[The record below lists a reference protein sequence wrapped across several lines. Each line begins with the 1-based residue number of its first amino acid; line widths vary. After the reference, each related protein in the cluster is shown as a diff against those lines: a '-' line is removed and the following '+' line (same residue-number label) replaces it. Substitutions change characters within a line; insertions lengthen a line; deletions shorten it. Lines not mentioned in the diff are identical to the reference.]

1 MSYVRQQAIID
12 DMNYYNDSRTRAAQR
27 GDWYKS
33 FSEESMTAVV
43 EFTHWGEDDE
53 EIVESVTF
61 PVRFEVCDLCNG
73 KGSHVNPSIDCGGLG
88 QDDWDRDP
96 DLEEGYHSG
105 RYDVSCN
112 QCHGKRVV
120 PVINDGYLNDEQE
133 RALKIIHDLAEDEAD
148 FHAECMAE
156 RRMGC

>member
-1 MSYVRQQAIID
+1 MSYARQQAIID
-12 DMNYYNDSRTRAAQR
+12 DMNYYNDPRTRAAEK

-33 FSEESMTAVV
+33 FDEANMTATV

-53 EIVESVTF
+53 EIVESIAF

-73 KGSHVNPSIDCGGLG
+73 KGSHTSPSIDCGGLG

-96 DLEEGYHSG
+96 DFEEDYHSG
-105 RYDVSCN
+105 CYDVTCN

-120 PVINDGYLNDEQE
+120 PVLSMGRLNDDQK
-133 RALKIIHDLAEDEAD
+133 RALKIMNDLAEDEAAY
-148 FHAECMAE
+148 HAEVMAE